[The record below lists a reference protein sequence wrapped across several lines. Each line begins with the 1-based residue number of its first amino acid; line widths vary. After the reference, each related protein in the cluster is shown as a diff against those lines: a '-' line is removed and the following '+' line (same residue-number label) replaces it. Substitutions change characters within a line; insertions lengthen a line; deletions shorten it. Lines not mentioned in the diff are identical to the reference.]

1 VKYLWFV
8 NYKGIEMEKY
18 LGNKKSLLGDI
29 FNFYQQN
36 CPEASSVF
44 DIFAGTNNVARMFR
58 KKGLKAYSNDANRFS
73 YILAKTYLELDEI
86 PQFKK
91 INAYKVYDEDLFL
104 QKRIIADIQKD
115 NNTLFD
121 SEKQRDFL
129 IDTKEAQA
137 VFNYLNS
144 LKNKLK
150 NKNYTFYDYF
160 SQFGDKSSYTSM
172 RGTSGKRNYFSEE
185 NAILLDNILNQIKDW
200 KNESRISSNEYYFLL
215 TAIIEEVTLK
225 ANVNG
230 TFHDFN
236 RKKLFPNATQEFF
249 LKIPIVDIY
258 NGISGEAHIG
268 DSISISS
275 TSNVNCDLLYIDPP
289 YNFRQY
295 TAYYHLL
302 NFISAYPEIDNLKA
316 YIDKLEFVRGQNPED
331 DFTSDFC
338 FKNKFI
344 SALDDMITDA
354 NPKYVI
360 MSYYG
365 GRNHW
370 NHWTKGEEHNDEG
383 FKVLEEY
390 FGSEKFCSKSYSSI
404 TKLRQNYQSRVG
416 EKKQIIDEYLFFAKL
431 N

>member
-1 VKYLWFV
+1 
-8 NYKGIEMEKY
+8 MEKY
-18 LGNKKSLLGDI
+18 LGNKKGLLGDI
-29 FNFYQQN
+29 FKFYQQN
-36 CPEASSVF
+36 CPDASSVF

-58 KKGLKAYSNDANRFS
+58 RKGLKSYSNDANRFS
-73 YILAKTYLELDEI
+73 YTLAKTYLELDKI

-91 INAYKVYDEDLFL
+91 LNTFKIYDEDLFL
-104 QKRIIADIQKD
+104 QKRVIADIQKD

-121 SEKQRDFL
+121 LERQQEFL
-129 IDTKEAQA
+129 NDTKEAQG

-144 LKNKLK
+144 LKKKLQ
-150 NKNYTFYDYF
+150 NRNYTFYDYF
-160 SQFGDKSSYTSM
+160 SQFGDKSSYTST

-185 NAILLDNILNQIKDW
+185 NAILLDNILNQIKEW
-200 KNESRISSNEYYFLL
+200 KYESRISSDEYSFLL
-215 TAIIEEVTLK
+215 TAVIEEVTLK

-258 NGISGEAHIG
+258 NGTSGEAHTG
-268 DSISISS
+268 DSINISS
-275 TSNVNCDLLYIDPP
+275 LNNVSCDLLYIDPP

-302 NFISAYPEIDNLKA
+302 NFISAYPEIDDLEA

-344 SALDDMITDA
+344 SALDNMIKDA
-354 NPKYVI
+354 KPKYVI

-370 NHWTKGEEHNDEG
+370 NHWTKGEEHNDVG

-416 EKKQIIDEYLFFAKL
+416 EKKQMIDEYLFFAKL

>member
-1 VKYLWFV
+1 MKYLWFV

-29 FNFYQQN
+29 FNFYKQN

-150 NKNYTFYDYF
+150 NRNYTFYDYF

-215 TAIIEEVTLK
+215 TAVIEEVTLK

-236 RKKLFPNATQEFF
+236 RKKLFPNATFSATV
-249 LKIPIVDIY
+249 P
-258 NGISGEAHIG
+258 
-268 DSISISS
+268 
-275 TSNVNCDLLYIDPP
+275 SN
-289 YNFRQY
+289 
-295 TAYYHLL
+295 
-302 NFISAYPEIDNLKA
+302 K
-316 YIDKLEFVRGQNPED
+316 
-331 DFTSDFC
+331 
-338 FKNKFI
+338 
-344 SALDDMITDA
+344 
-354 NPKYVI
+354 
-360 MSYYG
+360 
-365 GRNHW
+365 
-370 NHWTKGEEHNDEG
+370 
-383 FKVLEEY
+383 
-390 FGSEKFCSKSYSSI
+390 
-404 TKLRQNYQSRVG
+404 
-416 EKKQIIDEYLFFAKL
+416 
-431 N
+431 